1 MEAGGIEPP
10 FRNHGTDSGQ
20 QSCEFCQGC
29 GAAPALHSGG
39 SGRQF
44 LAPIDP
50 ELQLV
55 LSGWHKLPKAVQS
68 AIAMLIRA
76 NVPDLAESGSAAQH
90 RGRERE
96 EIAMQIARDCRYI
109 IQSCLREEEWQDAD
123 QEFYEVIVS
132 YL

>member
-10 FRNHGTDSGQ
+10 FRNDGTDLGHK
-20 QSCEFCQGC
+20 SCELCQGC
-29 GAAPALHSGG
+29 CAAPALHSG
-39 SGRQF
+39 SSKRQF
-44 LAPIDP
+44 LASIDP

-55 LSGWHKLPKAVQS
+55 LSGWHKLPEAVQS

-76 NVPDLAESGSAAQH
+76 NVPELPEAKEDSHGSRIAEDLAM
-90 RGRERE
+90 R
-96 EIAMQIARDCRYI
+96 IARDCRYI
-109 IQSCLREEEWQDAD
+109 IQGCLREEEWQDAD